1 MLSRT
6 NICIL
11 TAAAS
16 VVVACAADTAAPLRI
31 GDVQGDGASSP
42 YVGQSVTVEGIV
54 TGDFQDDDS
63 DRDSDLG
70 GFYIQDL
77 SPDNDPD
84 TSDGIFVY
92 DSRAD
97 VAVGDV
103 VRVTGEVAEFFSET
117 QLAPTSV
124 AVIGTGAIDPVPLEM
139 PVAGSIRNRDGVRI
153 ADLES
158 YEGML
163 VRIPGTLTVIDSHQ
177 LQRAGTLTLH
187 VGGRATQFT
196 NGSAPNARAYARHRE
211 QFVRRTLLLD
221 DGRRDAEVTPV
232 RYLFPFDGR
241 GRAIRTGDTVSG
253 LTGVIRYSR
262 DSGGKGME
270 TYRLMPVGKPK
281 FEEANPQT
289 QLPAAADGVIR
300 VMSFNALN
308 FFPTLDTGNA
318 VCGPRALG
326 CRGADS
332 RAELERQRAKL
343 ITTLAMAD
351 ADVIGLMEIENDA
364 RRSLRQLA
372 SGLVDA
378 TGESWAFI
386 DSGVIGDDVIK
397 VGILYNEATLRPI
410 GSHAVLD
417 ASVDPDFIDT
427 RNRPVLAQSFAG
439 VADNERFTL
448 AVNHLKSKGSD
459 CDDLGDPDER
469 DGQGNCNVTRTRAAR
484 AEIRWLEEQSAVSGT
499 GNVLVIGD
507 LNAYRLEDPVRAF
520 TSAGYVNLL
529 DRFVGEDAYSFVFRG
544 ESGAL
549 DHALATP
556 GLAAQVRSAREWH
569 INADEPRL
577 LDYNLD
583 NDRNPGYFDADTP
596 NRASDHDPVIVD
608 LFLD

>member
-1 MLSRT
+1 MVSRT
-6 NICIL
+6 HICIL

-16 VVVACAADTAAPLRI
+16 VVAGCAADTAAPRTI

-42 YVGQSVTVEGIV
+42 FVGRSVTVEGVV
-54 TGDFQDDDS
+54 TGDFQDGDS
-63 DRDSDLG
+63 DRGSDLG

-77 SPDNDPD
+77 SPDSDPD

-92 DSRAD
+92 DSRSD

-103 VRVTGEVAEFFSET
+103 VRVTGEVAEFFGET

-124 AVIGTGAIDPVPLEM
+124 TAIGTGQIDPVPLEL
-139 PVAGSIRNRDGVRI
+139 PAADSIRNRDGVRI

-163 VRIPGTLTVIDSHQ
+163 VRIPETLTVIDSYG
-177 LQRAGTLTLH
+177 LQDAGTLTLH
-187 VGGRATQFT
+187 AGGRAAQFT
-196 NGSAPNARAYARHRE
+196 NGNRPNVRGYARHRE

-221 DGRRDAEVTPV
+221 DGRRDANVTPV

-241 GRAIRTGDTVSG
+241 SRALRTGDTVSG
-253 LTGVIRYSR
+253 LTGVVRYSR
-262 DSGGKGME
+262 DSGDEGVE
-270 TYRLMPVGKPK
+270 TYRLMPVQPPQ
-281 FEEANPQT
+281 FEAADAVT
-289 QLPAAADGVIR
+289 RLPAAADGVIR

-308 FFPTLDTGNA
+308 FFPTIDAGNA
-318 VCGPRALG
+318 VCGPNALG
-326 CRGADS
+326 CRGANS

-343 ITTLAMAD
+343 ITTLTMAD

-364 RRSLRQLA
+364 RRSLQQLA
-372 SGLVDA
+372 NGLENA
-378 TGESWAFI
+378 TGDSWAFVDAGI
-386 DSGVIGDDVIK
+386 IGGDAIK
-397 VGILYNEATLRPI
+397 VGILYKEATLRPV
-410 GSHAVLD
+410 GSHVVLD
-417 ASVDPDFIDT
+417 ARVDPDFVDT

-439 VADNERFTL
+439 IAGTERFTL

-459 CDDLGDPDER
+459 CDDLGDPDAA
-469 DGQGNCNVTRTRAAR
+469 DGQGNCNMTRTRAAQ
-484 AEIRWLEEQSAVSGT
+484 AEIRWLADDPAFSGIS
-499 GNVLVIGD
+499 NVLVIGD

-544 ESGAL
+544 ESGSL
-549 DHALATP
+549 DHALASP
-556 GLAAQVRSAREWH
+556 RLATRVQAVREWH
-569 INADEPRL
+569 INADEARL

-596 NRASDHDPVIVD
+596 SRASDHDPVIID
-608 LFLD
+608 LVFD